1 MTNHFYI
8 KLTHERTLSDL
19 LFHPPCD
26 HPSEHDVQIIAD
38 KISPPLTR
46 RLASESRHAAL
57 TKSHRELEKIV
68 AAFDKMRE
76 EEQRRLAHDM
86 HDDLGQLLSAM
97 KIDLAVLRARI
108 PGNRPELEQ
117 PINNINELVD
127 AMVVSVRRI
136 IADLPPKILEDFGL
150 LSALALLTSSFQKRH
165 RIVTRFIQPAIEP
178 TIPQRLKT
186 PIYRM
191 AQEALNNV
199 AKHAHAS
206 QVDVSVDCREEH
218 IHLAIRDNGTGISP
232 LSLKKIDS
240 FGLIG
245 MRQRATAL
253 GGQLTIHHIKGAGT
267 EIRIRLPLH
276 DEALTPS
283 TAR

>member
-1 MTNHFYI
+1 M
-8 KLTHERTLSDL
+8 
-19 LFHPPCD
+19 
-26 HPSEHDVQIIAD
+26 QIIAD
-38 KISPPLTR
+38 KITPPLTR
-46 RLASESRHAAL
+46 RLTNESRHAAL

-108 PGNRPELEQ
+108 PNNRPELEQ

-150 LSALALLTSSFQKRH
+150 MSALTLLTSSFQKRH
-165 RIVTRFIQPAIEP
+165 RIVTRFIQPAVEP
-178 TIPQRLKT
+178 GIPQRLKT

-191 AQEALNNV
+191 VQEALNNV

-206 QVDVSVDCREEH
+206 QVDVCVDCREEH
-218 IHLAIRDNGTGISP
+218 INLAIRDNGTGIAP

-253 GGQLTIHHIKGAGT
+253 GGQLTIHHIKGSGT

-276 DEALTPS
+276 DEALTAS
-283 TAR
+283 TT